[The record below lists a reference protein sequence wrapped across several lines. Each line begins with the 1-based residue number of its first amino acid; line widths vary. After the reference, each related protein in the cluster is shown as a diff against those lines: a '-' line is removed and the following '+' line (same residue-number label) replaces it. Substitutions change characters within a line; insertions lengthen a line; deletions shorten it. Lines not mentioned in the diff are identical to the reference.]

1 MNETDPLGQWLEAN
15 RIEEVEALVPD
26 MAGVARGKFMPARTF
41 ARQGGMKLPSSVFIQ
56 TVTGHYA
63 DEKVVGSLDP
73 DLTAVPDLNTLHVVP
88 WAREPSAC
96 VIHDCYLPDGKPLDL
111 APRQLL
117 RHVLDLFADMGL
129 QPQVA
134 PEVEF
139 YLVQRNTDPDYPLEP
154 PIGRS
159 GRKESV
165 RQPYSMDAIDEFEP
179 LIDDIYDYCDAQEL
193 MVDNL
198 IHEAGTAQ
206 LEINFLHG
214 DALALSD
221 QVFMFKRIVRE
232 VALRHQVYAT
242 FMAKPMETEPGSAMH
257 WHISIVDENTGCNL
271 FSGADGSAAPEF
283 RHFIAGLQR
292 YMPDLHILCA
302 PYVNSYRRIARY
314 MAAPINLQW
323 GHDNRTVGLRV
334 PHSEPANRR
343 IENRLAGADAN
354 PYLAIAASLAAGYL
368 GLLQKL
374 EPAAEETG
382 NAYKRPLELPRNLD
396 VALARLEDSEAARS
410 ILGERFVQVYAAIKH
425 MEFERFFEV
434 ISPWEREH
442 LLLSV

>member
-1 MNETDPLGQWLEAN
+1 MSADNPLKQWLEAHK
-15 RIEEVEALVPD
+15 IDEVEALVPD
-26 MAGVARGKFMPARTF
+26 MAGVARGKFMPARSF
-41 ARQGGMKLPSSVFIQ
+41 AAQGGMKLPSSVFIQ
-56 TVTGHYA
+56 TVTGDYA
-63 DEKVVGSLDP
+63 DEKIVGSIDR
-73 DLTAVPDLNTLHVVP
+73 DLNAVPDLDTLRVVP

-96 VIHDCYLPDGKPLDL
+96 VIHDCFFPDGSPVEI

-117 RHVLDLFADMGL
+117 RRVLGLYAAQGWRPFA
-129 QPQVA
+129 A

-139 YLVQRNTDPDYPLEP
+139 YLVKRNTDPDDPLEP
-154 PIGRS
+154 PVGRS
-159 GRKESV
+159 GRQESV
-165 RQPYSMDAIDEFEP
+165 RSPFSMDAIDEFEP
-179 LIDDIYDYCDAQEL
+179 LIDEIYDFCDAQEL

-198 IHEAGTAQ
+198 VHESGAAQ

-214 DALALSD
+214 DPLALSD

-232 VALRHQVYAT
+232 VAMRHEIYAT
-242 FMAKPMETEPGSAMH
+242 FMAKPMETEPGSSMH
-257 WHISIVDENTGCNL
+257 WHISVTEEGRGANL
-271 FSGADGSAAPEF
+271 FSAEDGSETPAF
-283 RHFIAGLQR
+283 RHFIGGLQR
-292 YMPDLHILCA
+292 YMPDLHLLCA

-323 GHDNRTVGLRV
+323 AYDNRTVGFRV
-334 PHSEPANRR
+334 PEAAPMSRR
-343 IENRLAGADAN
+343 VENRLAGADAN

-368 GLLQKL
+368 GLMEKL
-374 EPAAEETG
+374 EPGEPETG

-396 VALARLEDSEAARS
+396 VALARLEDSEAARRV
-410 ILGERFVQVYAAIKH
+410 LGNDFVHVYAAIKH